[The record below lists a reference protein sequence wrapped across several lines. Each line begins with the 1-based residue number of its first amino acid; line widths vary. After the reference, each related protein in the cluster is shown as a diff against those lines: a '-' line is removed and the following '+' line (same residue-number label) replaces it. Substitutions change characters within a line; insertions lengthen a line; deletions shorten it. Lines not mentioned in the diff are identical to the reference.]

1 MTENRPLNGQ
11 DIGQASIASRA
22 VLERLLADVDL
33 RFEGWV
39 ALNTLSTSIPA
50 LSRADLAERL
60 VHGILISP
68 DTAERTLAD
77 LADRGLTSTD
87 SATPARPR
95 LSLTTAGGA
104 MVAQLR
110 EGMARI
116 AVQLY
121 GGLPEADLVTAQR
134 VLAVVTE
141 RAKAE
146 LAR

>member
-22 VLERLLADVDL
+22 VLDRLLADVDL

-50 LSRADLAERL
+50 LSGADLAERL